1 MDETLKGK
9 KILVV
14 DDNKTYGR
22 LMSILLSKQGYKIY
36 IEENVNEALK
46 LLNKDEFSLIISD
59 LVMPNDDGVD
69 FLKVLK
75 ENEQTKDIP
84 VIIISGYDTQDHV
97 DNLKGLGA
105 FDVLPKSFKDSN
117 LVPTIEHAIR
127 YYMDLKGS

>member
-22 LMSILLSKQGYKIY
+22 LMSILLSKQGFKIY

-46 LLNKDEFSLIISD
+46 LLMKDDFSLIISD

-75 ENEQTKDIP
+75 ENAATKDIP

-97 DNLKGLGA
+97 NNLKELGA
-105 FDVLPKSFKDSN
+105 YDVLPKSFKDRN
-117 LVPTIEHAIR
+117 LIPTIENAIKH
-127 YYMDLKGS
+127 YEEIKNQ

>member
-1 MDETLKGK
+1 MSESGKGK

-22 LMSILLSKQGYKIY
+22 LMSILLSKQGYQIKIV
-36 IEENVNEALK
+36 EAVNDALK
-46 LLNKDEFSLIISD
+46 LLEKNEYSLIISD

-75 ENEQTKDIP
+75 ENPTTANIP
-84 VIIISGYDTQDHV
+84 VIIISGYDTQDHA
-97 DNLKGLGA
+97 DNLKELGA

-117 LVPTIEHAIR
+117 LIPTIESAIK
-127 YYMDLKGS
+127 YYEEHK